1 MGHMCHHAI
10 VVTANSMSHITPA
23 HTKAREIFGEQ
34 VTEILLPTKIN
45 GYCTFFVGPDGSK
58 EDWHESDVGDAKRA
72 EFMAWLVSSKQYIA
86 AAEIQFWDD
95 DAKTNTWVHPVDYRE
110 DD

>member
-1 MGHMCHHAI
+1 MGHMRHHAI
-10 VVTANSMSHITPA
+10 VVTANCLAYIEPA

-34 VTEILLPTKIN
+34 VTEILPPTKSN
-45 GYCTFFVGPDGSK
+45 GYVTFFVGPDGSK
-58 EDWHESDVGDAKRA
+58 EGWSESDEGDAKRR
-72 EFMAWLVSSKQYIA
+72 EFMSWLVASKQYIP

-95 DAKTNTWVHPVDYRE
+95 NLQDDVWVHPVDYHE